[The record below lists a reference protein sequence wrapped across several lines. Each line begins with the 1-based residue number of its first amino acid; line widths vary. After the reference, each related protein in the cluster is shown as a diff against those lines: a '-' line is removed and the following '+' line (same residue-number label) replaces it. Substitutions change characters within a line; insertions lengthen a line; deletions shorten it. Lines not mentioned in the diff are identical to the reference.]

1 MQLAC
6 SGLAHPFPSPFSLW
20 CNFMYVISLT
30 VVCISKKKEWRRR
43 KKRTIAHITSRPYI
57 YAFVHLSVNWSKIQ
71 SSYCCAVARRKCWSC
86 FPTFTKKNS
95 AFLVL
100 RLPPRHP
107 KPGYYY
113 ESTPPNYTGTLSS
126 HAPERHALLDADVK
140 AYLVSK
146 LYTLKIVTIVNGRHG

>member
-1 MQLAC
+1 MWFLSLSSAFQKRR
-6 SGLAHPFPSPFSLW
+6 SGDEE
-20 CNFMYVISLT
+20 
-30 VVCISKKKEWRRR
+30 KKEPLH
-43 KKRTIAHITSRPYI
+43 TLLHGHI

-126 HAPERHALLDADVK
+126 HAFERHALLDADVN

-146 LYTLKIVTIVNGRHG
+146 LYTLKIVTIVNGRHGWGKLEQNNDKSLSCCWHTTENK